1 MLYITGKNAF
11 IHAANEQ
18 RERKTAMCTLYANQD
33 PKFYAP
39 VTRSVRIG
47 GVATSL
53 RLEAGFWLML
63 DELSASQGY
72 PSTSRFINT
81 LYDEVLEIHGEVA
94 NFASLLRVSCLLY
107 AEGRSPFSLG
117 PAATQQVRKVA

>member
-1 MLYITGKNAF
+1 
-11 IHAANEQ
+11 
-18 RERKTAMCTLYANQD
+18 MCTLYANQD

-53 RLEAGFWLML
+53 RLEAAFWSLL
-63 DELSASQGY
+63 DELAASQGNT
-72 PSTSRFINT
+72 TSRFINT
-81 LYDEVLEIHGEVA
+81 LYDEVLEAHGEVA

-107 AEGRSPFSLG
+107 VEGRLPMLRGFV
-117 PAATQQVRKVA
+117 AAQQNRNVA